1 MNVALSSRTPPR
13 ERESADFV
21 ASLARGL
28 AVVRAFGPDA
38 HAMTLTQVAARTR
51 MTRAAARRFLLTLQ
65 ALGYAESDGKHFRLT
80 AKVLDLGYAYL
91 SSMDLWDVAQPHME
105 RLVAEVQESSSCS
118 VLDGTDIVY
127 VVRVPTKRIMS
138 VALSVGTRLPA
149 YATSMGRVLLAAL
162 PPGQLDAYFR
172 KATLAA
178 QTPNTVTDEATLRE
192 ILAEVGRW
200 GFALVDQELEQGVR
214 SIAVPLRNRAGQ
226 VIAAINVSAHAAR
239 VSQEQIVQR
248 LLPKLRATADAI
260 MKAMPG

>member
-1 MNVALSSRTPPR
+1 MNLALSSCREAP

-38 HAMTLTQVAARTR
+38 HAMTLTQVAARTKL
-51 MTRAAARRFLLTLQ
+51 TRAAARRFLLTLQ

-105 RLVAEVQESSSCS
+105 RLVAEVQESCSCS

-127 VVRVPTKRIMS
+127 VLRVPTKRIMS

-149 YATSMGRVLLAAL
+149 YATSMGRVLLAAGRPL
-162 PPGQLDAYFR
+162 GFCARRPGAGAGPAGDR
-172 KATLAA
+172 RAA
-178 QTPNTVTDEATLRE
+178 AR
-192 ILAEVGRW
+192 
-200 GFALVDQELEQGVR
+200 
-214 SIAVPLRNRAGQ
+214 PLRARARRDQPERPRRARPAGPDGRAP
-226 VIAAINVSAHAAR
+226 AAEAAR
-239 VSQEQIVQR
+239 HRRSDHRGDAGVNQER
-248 LLPKLRATADAI
+248 GRAFS
-260 MKAMPG
+260 GS